1 MIHHDPAHNDEMIR
15 EMETSAKSLAKGMGL
30 HVEAAY
36 EGLEFEI

>member
-15 EMETSAKSLAKGMGL
+15 EMEMSAKSSAKHMNL
-30 HVEAAY
+30 QVEAAY